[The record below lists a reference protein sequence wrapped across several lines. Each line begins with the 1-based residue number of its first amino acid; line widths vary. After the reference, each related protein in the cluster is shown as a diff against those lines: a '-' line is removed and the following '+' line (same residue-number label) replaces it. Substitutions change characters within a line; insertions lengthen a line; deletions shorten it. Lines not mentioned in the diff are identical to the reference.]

1 MWKIAIVGFGNVS
14 QGFLR
19 ILKDKKESLKERY
32 NFEYSIT
39 AIADPVKGS
48 VMNASGLDVD
58 FLMELFDSE
67 GNLKSH
73 PNRTDLGSI
82 DIIERSEADIIVET
96 TITNLETGEP
106 GLSHIK
112 AALGAKKH
120 VVSTNKG
127 PVSVALPE
135 LAKLAKE
142 NHVEYLFEGVVLSGT
157 PSINLAKEALAG
169 CDIKKVMGIVNG
181 TTNYILTR
189 MEEGTSY
196 EDALKKAQELGYAEA
211 DPTGDV
217 EGWDAAVK
225 AQVLANVIMGHQI
238 KIEDVQRTGITQITQ
253 EDIKDAAKRGA
264 RIKLIAEVEKT
275 NGTVKASVS
284 PQEIP
289 LSHPLANIM
298 DATNALTFT
307 TDHLGDVTIVGPGA
321 GRVETGQ
328 ALLTDILAIHRKYCK
343 I

>member
-1 MWKIAIVGFGNVS
+1 MWKIAIIGFGNVS

-19 ILKDKKESLKERY
+19 ILKDKQVSLKERY

-39 AIADPVKGS
+39 AIADPIKGS
-48 VMNASGLDVD
+48 VLNTSGLDLE
-58 FLMELFDSE
+58 FLLNMFDSK
-67 GNLKSH
+67 GNIKEH
-73 PNRTDLGSI
+73 PDKTNLNSFE
-82 DIIERSEADIIVET
+82 IIEKSEADIVVET
-96 TITNLETGEP
+96 TMTNLETGEP

-112 AALGAKKH
+112 AALKSGKH

-135 LAKLAKE
+135 LLELASE
-142 NHVEYLFEGVVLSGT
+142 NNVEYLFEGVVLSGT
-157 PSINLAKEALAG
+157 PSINLVREALAG

-225 AQVLANVIMGHQI
+225 AQVLAHVIMGKQM
-238 KIEDVQRTGITQITQ
+238 KIEDVQRTGITKITQ
-253 EDIKDAAKRGA
+253 KDIQEAAQREA

-275 NGTVKASVS
+275 NGKVKASVV
-284 PQEIP
+284 PMEIP

-328 ALLTDILAIHRKYCK
+328 ALLTDILTIHRRHCRK
-343 I
+343 